1 MSCMPEAPR
10 LLFLALNLRSAGW
23 YGGRCKRGG
32 IAVQLRQLQ
41 VPAYLLPPT
50 RAAFS
55 TSLTLQDLDPSVTM
69 MGRTASVEEPD
80 QQSMAIPD
88 SPGTLRERH
97 G

>member
-1 MSCMPEAPR
+1 M
-10 LLFLALNLRSAGW
+10 
-23 YGGRCKRGG
+23 
-32 IAVQLRQLQ
+32 QLRQLQ

-88 SPGTLRERH
+88 GPGTLRERH